1 MEGDRRQESLR
12 KVPAVERAMR
22 QMFYPLR
29 GKVVENGVM
38 LKDSKNNDA
47 KQTVL
52 SIKLYDELF
61 SVIHNVPIAP
71 SAKMNKDS
79 GEACTP
85 ETGDN
90 VLVSFIGGDFYDPMV
105 TSFLPAADNTIQADA
120 SEAPRYYRKFRGTS
134 EKIDKDGN
142 RTVYVAAGDTLE
154 VVGDGAVTI
163 GGKLTVTVTG
173 AVTLI
178 ADTIKLGAT
187 SGLFALIKE
196 TFLTFFNAHIHPD
209 PVSGNSGPPTILAD
223 DTYKT
228 ENVTA
233 K

>member
-1 MEGDRRQESLR
+1 MEGDRKQESLR
-12 KVPAVERAMR
+12 AVPAVERAMR

-38 LKDSKNNDA
+38 LKDSDANDA

-52 SIKLYDELF
+52 SIKLYDELY
-61 SVIHNVPIAP
+61 SVISNVPIAP
-71 SAKMNKDS
+71 SAKMNKDN

-90 VLVSFIGGDFYDPMV
+90 VLVSFVGGYFDDPIV
-105 TSFLPAADNTIQADA
+105 TSFLPAADNTIQSDKNDT
-120 SEAPRYYRKFRGTS
+120 PRYYRKYRGTS

-154 VVGDGAVTI
+154 VVGAGEVTI
-163 GGKLTVTVTG
+163 GGALTVTVTG

-178 ADTIKLGAT
+178 ASTIKLGAS

-196 TFLTFFNAHIHPD
+196 TFLTLFNAHTHNETGSVTST
-209 PVSGNSGPPTILAD
+209 PVVQAD
-223 DTYKT
+223 DSYKT